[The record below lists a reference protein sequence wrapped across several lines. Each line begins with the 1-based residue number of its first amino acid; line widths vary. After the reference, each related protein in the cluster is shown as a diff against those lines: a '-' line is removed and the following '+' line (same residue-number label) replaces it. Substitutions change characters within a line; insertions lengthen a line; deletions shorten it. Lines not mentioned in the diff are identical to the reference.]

1 MTSMTPDGP
10 SAAAGER
17 KGPAARNVAAV
28 VSGNALE
35 FYDFLTYA
43 YFAVQIGRTFFPSSD
58 PTTSLL
64 ASLATFGAGFLTRP
78 LGALVIGRM
87 ADRIGRK
94 PAMLLSFSLMGAA
107 MLGIAAT
114 PSYAAIGVA
123 APILVIV
130 LRMIQGFALGGE
142 LGCST
147 AYLMEAAPPHR
158 RGGFVSLQYVGQEAA
173 SFAAGAIGVVLATL
187 LSAAALDAW
196 GWRVAFLIG
205 GVIIPVGLFLRR
217 SLEET
222 LHQPESEPFAQ
233 STALNGYARLVVF
246 AFMILAAGTTVSYM
260 LSYMATYAQA
270 TLGLPANV
278 ALGATV
284 ASGGAGMIFSF
295 AGGMLSDRFGR
306 KPMMIVP
313 WIGLLLVALPSYW
326 VMSTFKAP
334 VVLYGA
340 TFLISGLASLATT
353 SNLVAVTESLPKA
366 ARAGSLALVY
376 ALAISIFGGGAQFF
390 VTWLIRVTG
399 SPMAPAWYMTVAVA
413 IGLVAMLL
421 MTESAPGRAPGA
433 LRKAVPA

>member
-1 MTSMTPDGP
+1 MTSMTPDEP

-17 KGPAARNVAAV
+17 KGPPARNVAAV

-43 YFAVQIGRTFFPSSD
+43 YFAVQIGRTFFPSDD
-58 PTTSLL
+58 PTISLL

-87 ADRIGRK
+87 ADRVGRK

-147 AYLMEAAPPHR
+147 AYLMEASPPHR

-222 LHQPESEPFAQ
+222 LHEPEFAPAAQ
-233 STALNGYARLVVF
+233 SSALNGYARLVVI

-278 ALGATV
+278 SLGATV
-284 ASGGAGMIFSF
+284 ASGAAGMMFSF
-295 AGGMLSDRFGR
+295 AGGVLSDRFGR
-306 KPMMIVP
+306 KPMMIIP
-313 WIGLLLVALPSYW
+313 WVGLLLVAAPSYW
-326 VMSTFKAP
+326 LMSTVKAP
-334 VVLYGA
+334 VILYGA

-399 SPMAPAWYMTVAVA
+399 SAMAPAWYMTVAVA

-421 MTESAPGRAPGA
+421 MTESAPGRAPGV